1 MAQKR
6 WIHVID
12 CFKWVKLHVSPTPQ
26 WLIRVFIVSV
36 RSHPNFEIPGISE
49 FPLSFSLCVS
59 LFISK
64 TACVEEKKKTIKWK
78 ASFSIILHIYCIL
91 TPSLQFG
98 VELDPSLLSCEKQ
111 IPNLPTARDL
121 RRSSN
126 HTEVSISAPFRT
138 CDFYSAAECP
148 ISTSTWLQRHPGGA
162 VSN

>member
-1 MAQKR
+1 MCSYIIALLWR
-6 WIHVID
+6 RNGGSTWST
-12 CFKWVKLHVSPTPQ
+12 VSSGYNYMSLPYYSE
-26 WLIRVFIVSV
+26 LIRVFVVFGTFTSELWNPWNS
-36 RSHPNFEIPGISE
+36 RIP
-49 FPLSFSLCVS
+49 SFSLSLS
-59 LFISK
+59 LFSFLKSYVSK
-64 TACVEEKKKTIKWK
+64 KKKKKTIKWK

-138 CDFYSAAECP
+138 CDFY
-148 ISTSTWLQRHPGGA
+148 
-162 VSN
+162 